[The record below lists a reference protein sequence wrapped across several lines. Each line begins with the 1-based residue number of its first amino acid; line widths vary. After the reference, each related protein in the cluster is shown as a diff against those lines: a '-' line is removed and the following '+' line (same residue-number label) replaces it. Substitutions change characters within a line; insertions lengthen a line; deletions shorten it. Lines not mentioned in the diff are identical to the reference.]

1 MTLTRN
7 PRTLSCSPQLMR
19 PPSMALVNAACRK
32 DLVSFVRKSFHVL
45 NPAAIF
51 HMNWHICTIAY
62 GLELVRL
69 GYINRL
75 MITVP
80 PRSLKSIMCSVAFPA
95 FVLGRDP
102 TKRLIVVNYSA
113 DLAIKHGNDFRAV
126 VNSEEYRG
134 IFPGMRI
141 SAMKNT
147 QTEVVTTRNGFRLAM
162 SVDGALTGRGG
173 DIIIIDD
180 PIAALPALSSQKA
193 RDHVRD
199 WYFNTLLSRL
209 DDKQNGA
216 IVLVMQ
222 RLHEDDL
229 AGVLLRS
236 SNANEWTL
244 VSLPAIAEEDKEIPI
259 GNGQVHI
266 RHAGDVLHPERE
278 PRDVL
283 ESLRAQLGAEIFA
296 AQYQQQ
302 PVAPGGVMIKRTW
315 VRRYDQLPQSGQKI
329 QSWDVANKQ
338 GEENDYSVC
347 TTWLVHENKYYLIDV
362 LRGRFDFP
370 SLKTKVSEHAKLHK
384 PSQILIEDAAVG
396 TALIPELKANFSVIP
411 VKPEYD
417 KKIRMAIQ
425 SAKFENGQVFFPKE
439 APWLRDLE
447 DELFAFP
454 KSRHDDQV
462 DSISQA
468 LGHKIPSFWTKEAF
482 DGYNYFV
489 TALLQDAIFARLSG
503 RPW

>member
-1 MTLTRN
+1 MKTLARN
-7 PRTLSCSPQLMR
+7 SLTLSCSPQLMLS
-19 PPSMALVNAACRK
+19 PSMAHVNAACRK
-32 DLVSFVRKSFHVL
+32 DFVSFVRKSFHVL
-45 NPAAIF
+45 APSANF
-51 HMNWHICTIAY
+51 CMNLHICAIAY
-62 GLELVRL
+62 CLEQVWLGKIKRL
-69 GYINRL
+69 I
-75 MITVP
+75 ITVP

-95 FVLGRDP
+95 FVLGHDP
-102 TKRLIVVNYSA
+102 AKRLIVVSYGA

-126 VNSEEYRG
+126 VNSQEYHA

-147 QTEVVTTRNGFRLAM
+147 QTEVVTSRNGFRLAM

-180 PIAALPALSSQKA
+180 PIAALAALSQKS
-193 RDHVRD
+193 REHVRD
-199 WYFNTLLSRL
+199 CYFNTLLSRL
-209 DDKQNGA
+209 DDKENGA

-229 AGVLLRS
+229 AGVLLRGS
-236 SNANEWTL
+236 DEWTVL
-244 VSLPAIAEEDKEIPI
+244 SLPAVAHQDEQIPI
-259 GNGQVHI
+259 GNGQVHC
-266 RHAGDVLHPERE
+266 RHAGDVLHPGRE
-278 PRDVL
+278 SRDVL
-283 ESLRAQLGAEIFA
+283 ESLRAQLGVETFA

-302 PVAPGGVMIKRTW
+302 PMPPGGAMIKRAW
-315 VRRYDQLPQSGQKI
+315 IRRYDQLPKSGPII

-347 TTWLVHENKYYLIDV
+347 TTWLVDENKYYLIDV

-370 SLKTKVSEHAKLHK
+370 TLRTKVCEQAKLHK
-384 PSQILIEDAAVG
+384 ASQILIEDAGFG
-396 TALIPELKANFSVIP
+396 TALIQELKTAHFSVVG

-454 KSRHDDQV
+454 RGRHDDQV

-468 LGHKIPSFWTKEAF
+468 LGHQSPAFWTNESL
-482 DGYNYFV
+482 DGYIDLMN
-489 TALLQDAIFARLSG
+489 ALYQDAIF
-503 RPW
+503 

>member
-1 MTLTRN
+1 MKTLKSGRLSLR
-7 PRTLSCSPQLMR
+7 PQRTPAS
-19 PPSMALVNAACRK
+19 SMAHVNAACRK
-32 DLVSFVRKSFHVL
+32 DLVSFVRKMFYVL
-45 NPAAIF
+45 NPNATF
-51 HMNWHICTIAY
+51 HMNWHICRIAY
-62 GLELVRL
+62 VLEQVRL
-69 GYINRL
+69 GNIKRL
-75 MITVP
+75 IITVP

-95 FVLGRDP
+95 FVLGHDP
-102 TKRLIVVNYSA
+102 TKRLIVVSYSA

-126 VNSEEYRG
+126 VNSEEYRA

-147 QTEVVTTRNGFRLAM
+147 QTEVVTTLNGFRLAM

-173 DIIIIDD
+173 DIIVIDD
-180 PIAALPALSSQKA
+180 PIAALAALSQKS
-193 RDHVRD
+193 REHVQH

-236 SNANEWTL
+236 SDEWTV
-244 VSLPAIAEEDKEIPI
+244 VSLPAIAEQDEEIPI
-259 GNGQVHI
+259 GNGQIHV
-266 RHAGDVLHPERE
+266 RRAGDVLHPERE
-278 PRDVL
+278 PREVL
-283 ESLRAQLGAEIFA
+283 ESLRAQLGAETFA

-302 PVAPGGVMIKRTW
+302 PVAPGGAMIRRSW
-315 VRRYDQLPQSGQKI
+315 VRRYDQLPKSGLII

-347 TTWLVHENKYYLIDV
+347 TTWLIYDKRYYLIDL

-370 SLKTKVSEHAKLHK
+370 TLRRKVCEQAKLHK
-384 PSQILIEDAAVG
+384 ASQILIEDAGFG
-396 TALIPELKANFSVIP
+396 TALIQELKTTHFSVVA

-425 SAKFENGQVFFPKE
+425 AAKFENGQVFLPKE
-439 APWLRDLE
+439 ASWLRDFE

-454 KSRHDDQV
+454 GGPHDDQV
-462 DSISQA
+462 DSVSQA
-468 LGHKIPSFWTKEAF
+468 LGHKIASFWTKESL
-482 DGYNYFV
+482 DGYNNFV
-489 TALLQDAIFARLSG
+489 MGLYREAVFARLAG